1 MWELLGLDPKSIAS
15 ATDYTPG
22 EGRKKDIGDYIGDSI
37 MSVLTGSNYSQL
49 VEDASKTKLGERY
62 DDVYGGR
69 LEDVAGL
76 KGYSA
81 LPGVGEGLADM
92 KESDIKKELARR
104 EATKKAL
111 GTAAVT
117 YGVDIEELKGLTDP
131 GEILSKASGLK
142 KDADQSEVLRQE
154 SRVDDRLAQQQAIET
169 ARLAHDTTKT
179 NALYAHTASENN
191 KERAY
196 KAKEQ
201 NRRLAHESY
210 QNNLTR
216 QYQTDVAKYDA
227 NTKLQVAQMESADR
241 RYDREVAREDRLAS
255 QRQASIMALVKGLT
269 QMGAGFAI

>member
-22 EGRKKDIGDYIGDSI
+22 EGRKKDIGDYIGDSV

-92 KESDIKKELARR
+92 KESDIKRELRRR
-104 EATKKAL
+104 EATKQAL
-111 GTAAVT
+111 STAAVT
-117 YGVDIEELKGLTDP
+117 YGVDIEDLKGLTDP

-142 KDADQSEVLRQE
+142 KAEGVAERTRQE
-154 SRVDDRLAQQQAIET
+154 GRADAKEGRARIEAEKIRNHTITESNNARAHEAAETSKLRAFEAQQ
-169 ARLAHDTTKT
+169 T
-179 NALYAHTASENN
+179 NS
-191 KERAY
+191 
-196 KAKEQ
+196 
-201 NRRLAHESY
+201 RLAHEAT

-216 QYQTDVAKYDA
+216 QYQADLAKHDA
-227 NTKLQVAQMESADR
+227 NTKLQLGMMESTDRRADR
-241 RYDREVAREDRLAS
+241 AAAREDRLAS